1 MQRRRTITCSITARG
16 TLHNITAACCL
27 CCVCQCTDG
36 SITDKPLLQLVC
48 KFHAT
53 SEVTSSLPATGVS
66 GVEHRLC
73 LKASYGF
80 GKDIRQRGT
89 ASLPPSLL
97 YEWTDKGNAF
107 CLQVVTVNDYLAR
120 RDSEGGPGSSLPRA
134 ASGAGSAGPGCEI
147 PDPDL
152 IQLPFS
158 LLCFSTLLQQFSVP
172 VIVHSTLLGPELSQM
187 SIYPFHDICHGP
199 PCFSKA
205 ST

>member
-1 MQRRRTITCSITARG
+1 MQRRRTMTCSITARG

-120 RDSEGGPGSSLPRA
+120 RDSEWVGQVHRFLGLQVGLVQQGLDVRFLTQTSSDFPFLCS
-134 ASGAGSAGPGCEI
+134 AS
-147 PDPDL
+147 L
-152 IQLPFS
+152 F
-158 LLCFSTLLQQFSVP
+158 CFNSFLYL
-172 VIVHSTLLGPELSQM
+172 
-187 SIYPFHDICHGP
+187 
-199 PCFSKA
+199 
-205 ST
+205 